1 MLMQSCILLNYGIKI
16 LLEYKIH
23 VANSCILDTFGTCS
37 DDLKPKHGIDLNKI
51 HNCAKDENLSKDFE
65 IMSELKINTDPTVVL
80 NGAVDPGYID
90 GEDLLNWICTSFS
103 ASPKIC
109 S

>member
-1 MLMQSCILLNYGIKI
+1 MASKSYWNIRFTSQTRAFWTH
-16 LLEYKIH
+16 LE
-23 VANSCILDTFGTCS
+23 CS

-80 NGAVDPGYID
+80 NGAIYPGYID
-90 GEDLLNWICTSFS
+90 GEDLFNWICTSFS